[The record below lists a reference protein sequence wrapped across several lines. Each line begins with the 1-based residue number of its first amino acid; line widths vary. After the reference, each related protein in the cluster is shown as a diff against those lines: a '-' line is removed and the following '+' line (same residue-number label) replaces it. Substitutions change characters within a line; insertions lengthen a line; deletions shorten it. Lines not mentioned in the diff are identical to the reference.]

1 LRPSQAYYFILPLD
15 KVVKTHFEPSDMVN
29 KDNVKIEVDKVAGS
43 AKEAHLKAAV
53 ETEQQSGIV
62 KDRS

>member
-1 LRPSQAYYFILPLD
+1 LD

-43 AKEAHLKAAV
+43 AKNAHLKAAV
-53 ETEQQSGIV
+53 ETEQQSAIV
-62 KDRS
+62 EDRS